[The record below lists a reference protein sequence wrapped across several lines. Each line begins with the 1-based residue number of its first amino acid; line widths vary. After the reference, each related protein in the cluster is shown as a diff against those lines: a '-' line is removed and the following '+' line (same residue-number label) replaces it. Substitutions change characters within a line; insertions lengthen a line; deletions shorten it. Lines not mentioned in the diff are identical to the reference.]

1 MPLLVTR
8 PAPQA
13 REWVAR
19 AAAYDE
25 QAVAGA
31 RRIDARALPLIEI
44 GAAPDPAAVA
54 AAWTGLSQFALV
66 MFVSA
71 AAAEWFFAAAP
82 QIDQADTLGDADG
95 RRSWPQPV
103 IAAAT
108 GPGTAAV
115 LRRLGLA
122 ADQIVHPAADSPQF
136 DSEALWRQLAV
147 RDWLGCR
154 VLIVRGDGGRD
165 WLAERLRESGAHV
178 DFVQAYCRS
187 TPAIDAEQQAWL
199 AAAQAEPADWHWL
212 FSSSEAIHRLSE
224 IRPGADWSHSR
235 AWSTHP
241 RIAAA
246 AREAG
251 FGRVEI
257 VAAAIDA
264 GVVDLGTAL
273 QTPWPD
279 PAATAERPAAA
290 AASTT
295 PTGASIQ
302 SGRP

>member
-19 AAAYDE
+19 AAAFDE
-25 QAVAGA
+25 LAARGA

-44 GAAPDPAAVA
+44 GAAPDPAQVS
-54 AAWTGLSQFALV
+54 AAWTELARFAAV

-82 QIDQADTLGDADG
+82 AKDEAGTPADTDS
-95 RRSWPQPV
+95 RHRWPQPV

-122 ADQIVHPAADSPQF
+122 PNQIVQPAADSAQI
-136 DSEALWRQLAV
+136 DSEALWQQLSS
-147 RDWLGCR
+147 RDWAGCR

-165 WLAERLRESGAHV
+165 WLAERWRESGARV
-178 DFVQAYCRS
+178 EFVQAYRRL
-187 TPAIDAEQQAWL
+187 TPVFDAEQQAWL
-199 AAAQAEPADWHWL
+199 AAAEAEPADWHWL
-212 FSSSEAIHRLSE
+212 FSSSEAIQRLTE
-224 IRPGADWSHSR
+224 IRPGADWSRSR
-235 AWSTHP
+235 AWATHP
-241 RIAAA
+241 RIAVA

-251 FGRVEI
+251 FGSVEL
-257 VAAAIDA
+257 VTAAVDA
-264 GVVDLGTAL
+264 GVVALGAAM

-279 PAATAERPAAA
+279 PAATAPAPAAGTA
-290 AASTT
+290 TTT

>member
-19 AAAYDE
+19 AATYDE
-25 QAVAGA
+25 LAAGGT

-54 AAWTGLSQFALV
+54 AAWAGLAQFAVV

-82 QIDQADTLGDADG
+82 AGAIGQDG
-95 RRSWPQPV
+95 SCWPEQLV
-103 IAAAT
+103 AAAT

-122 ADQIVHPAADSPQF
+122 PDQIVQPAADSVQF
-136 DSEALWRQLAV
+136 DSEALWLQLAA
-147 RDWLGCR
+147 RDWNDCR

-165 WLAERLRESGAHV
+165 WLAGRWRESGAQV
-178 DFVQAYCRS
+178 VFVQAYRRM
-187 TPAIDAEQQAWL
+187 TPDFDTDQQAWL
-199 AAAQAEPADWHWL
+199 AAALADPAHWHWL
-212 FSSSEAIHRLSE
+212 FSSAEAIHRLTE
-224 IRPGADWSHSR
+224 VQPCADWSRSR
-235 AWSTHP
+235 AWATHP

-251 FGRVEI
+251 FGRVEL

-264 GVVDLGTAL
+264 GVVELGAAL

-279 PAATAERPAAA
+279 PAAPAERPAAA
-290 AASTT
+290 VASTT
-295 PTGASIQ
+295 PIRASIQ

>member
-19 AAAYDE
+19 AATFDE
-25 QAVAGA
+25 QAARGE

-44 GAAPDPAAVA
+44 VAAPDPAAVV
-54 AAWTGLSQFALV
+54 AAWTDLAQFDAV

-82 QIDQADTLGDADG
+82 AGGDG
-95 RRSWPQPV
+95 PSRSAWPQQLV
-103 IAAAT
+103 AAAT

-122 ADQIVHPAADSPQF
+122 PAQIVQPAADALQF
-136 DSEALWRQLAV
+136 DSEALWRQLSS
-147 RDWLGCR
+147 RDWAGRR

-165 WLAERLRESGAHV
+165 WLAERWRESGAQV
-178 DFVQAYCRS
+178 DCVQAYRRV
-187 TPAIDAEQQAWL
+187 TPVFDAEQQAWL
-199 AAAQAEPADWHWL
+199 AAAQSDPAQWHWL
-212 FSSSEAIHRLSE
+212 FSSAEAIQRLAE
-224 IRPGADWSHSR
+224 IRPGADWSRSR
-235 AWSTHP
+235 AWATHP
-241 RIAAA
+241 RVAAA
-246 AREAG
+246 ARAAG
-251 FGRVEI
+251 FGQVDG
-257 VAAAIDA
+257 VAAAVEA
-264 GVVDLGTAL
+264 GVVALGAAL

-279 PAATAERPAAA
+279 PAATTPVPTAAVA
-290 AASTT
+290 TPT
-295 PTGASIQ
+295 PTGPSIQ